1 MIYAFRCPLQG
12 RAQFRVVQTTLIS
25 CKDDEIGA
33 TCVLSKEKKGE
44 AGGKNIKQINE
55 NA

>member
-1 MIYAFRCPLQG
+1 MIYAVRCPLQG

-33 TCVLSKEKKGE
+33 TCVLSKEKKKKGE
-44 AGGKNIKQINE
+44 AGGKNIK
-55 NA
+55 